1 METISLAINGSSDAC
16 CFDLYLINILT
27 KSRKVERYTDVMFKL
42 AFYCLSV
49 TVEDLDLQ
57 RRHRYED
64 INILG
69 TQYFIVLDTSLGTR

>member
-1 METISLAINGSSDAC
+1 METISVAINGSSNLC
-16 CFDLYLINILT
+16 YFDLYLINILM
-27 KSRKVERYTDVMFKL
+27 KSRKAERCTDVMFKL

-49 TVEDLDLQ
+49 TVEDLNVQ

-69 TQYFIVLDTSLGTR
+69 TQHFVLLNTTSAT